1 MRIGTN
7 TNVVFRTYEAS
18 DGSSSSQGIEV
29 VLEKEE
35 DNQWLVIQERVLPD
49 DEIDFDQLLLK
60 S

>member
-1 MRIGTN
+1 M
-7 TNVVFRTYEAS
+7 FKTYETIEAS

-35 DNQWLVIQERVLPD
+35 DNQWRVIQERVLPD
-49 DEIDFDQLLLK
+49 DETDFDQLLPK